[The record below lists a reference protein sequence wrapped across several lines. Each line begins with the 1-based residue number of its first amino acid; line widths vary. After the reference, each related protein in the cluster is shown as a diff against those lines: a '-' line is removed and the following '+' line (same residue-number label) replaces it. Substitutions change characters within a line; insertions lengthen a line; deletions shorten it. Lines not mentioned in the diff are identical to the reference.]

1 VITVVVSPPERVETR
16 ESLSDKRVHGK
27 LIDSRRISA
36 IVLSDD
42 GIASRMVGEE
52 GGEVKDWAMN
62 DDKGLEGGGVERR
75 REGKGREGR
84 GGESWRCSE
93 RRREGKGR
101 RHDRR
106 SIDREGVMGAHWE
119 KEGEG
124 EVCSDEE
131 MRLIN
136 VGNDWDK
143 RRTRAAGEGRTRKS
157 EGRAA
162 ERNKSERKFD

>member
-62 DDKGLEGGGVERR
+62 DDKSLEGGGVER
-75 REGKGREGR
+75 
-84 GGESWRCSE
+84 